1 MKHTALHQPVMVEEV
16 IEHLQIKKNH
26 WYIDAT
32 FGRGGHTSKILE
44 RGGCVIAFDHDLEST
59 EFAQTQFQESIDQE
73 KLIIVNE
80 NFNKLTSSIRERK
93 LTHPISAILF
103 DFGTSVDQLKDIN
116 RGFSFEHEAS
126 LDMRMDKRLGIQ
138 AKDLLAILS
147 EKQLEDLF
155 RNDGGEEEARAIAK
169 AITRQREHTPIE
181 TTLQLRELIARTKHQ
196 KRTHL
201 NPATKVFQALR
212 IAVNSEMENIAEVL
226 PQAFEILGP
235 NGRIIS
241 ISFHEGEDRIVKN
254 QFKEWE
260 HHNKGQQLTKKPL
273 QPTEEEIHKNP
284 RSRSAKLRV
293 FIKNNL

>member
-1 MKHTALHQPVMVEEV
+1 MVEEV

-32 FGRGGHTSKILE
+32 FGRGGHTRKILE
-44 RGGCVIAFDHDLEST
+44 HGGCVIAFDHDQDAT
-59 EFAQTQFQESIDQE
+59 EFAQDEFQGAIDQKE
-73 KLIIVNE
+73 LIIVNE
-80 NFNKLTSSIRERK
+80 NFNKLTKSISERK

-116 RGFSFEHEAS
+116 RGFSFEHDTK

-155 RNDGGEEEARAIAK
+155 RIDGGEEEARAIAK
-169 AITRQREHTPIE
+169 AIVRQREHSPIE
-181 TTLQLRELIARTKHQ
+181 TTVQLRELIAAKKNQ

-226 PQAFEILGP
+226 PQALDMLEP
-235 NGRIIS
+235 NGRIIT

-293 FIKNNL
+293 FIKSNL